1 MPDPVGEFERIRAI
15 VAALPAGDGVVVGP
29 GDDAAVLRPTPG
41 HDLVVT
47 TDTFVEGRHL
57 RRELCSPTEAGSR
70 FAAANLSDLAAMGA
84 RPRWAVLALVLPAS
98 WTPAAAAAFEHAC
111 AHALAADGAAI
122 VGGNLSSG
130 DTFSATLT
138 LFGECARDAAW
149 RRSGARDGDVL
160 AVTGSPGGAGAFVA
174 LALWGSPPSREH
186 VPAALVERF
195 VSPPSRVAFAQAL
208 APLGAVR
215 AAIDVSDGLVADLAH
230 LTEASGVGA
239 VLAADA
245 LPADDALR
253 EAARRLSAFAGQER
267 GPLPAGEAGFLRH
280 LVTGP
285 SDDYELLLAL
295 DPARVEE
302 VRAIATA
309 HGVPLHVIGRL
320 VAGSGVAL
328 DSGRGPEPLVARG
341 WDHFAS

>member
-1 MPDPVGEFERIRAI
+1 
-15 VAALPAGDGVVVGP
+15 
-29 GDDAAVLRPTPG
+29 
-41 HDLVVT
+41 
-47 TDTFVEGRHL
+47 
-57 RRELCSPTEAGSR
+57 
-70 FAAANLSDLAAMGA
+70 
-84 RPRWAVLALVLPAS
+84 
-98 WTPAAAAAFEHAC
+98 
-111 AHALAADGAAI
+111 
-122 VGGNLSSG
+122 
-130 DTFSATLT
+130 
-138 LFGECARDAAW
+138 
-149 RRSGARDGDVL
+149 
-160 AVTGSPGGAGAFVA
+160 
-174 LALWGSPPSREH
+174 SREH

-328 DSGRGPEPLVARG
+328 DGGRGPEPLVARG